1 MTKFL
6 DGSALALN
14 IRKEIALEVNKIKI
28 VGFRA
33 PHLVAVLVGN
43 NTICKDYVNLKI
55 KDCQS
60 VGFHSSLECLPTSI
74 TQKKL
79 LSIIHNLNED
89 DSIDGFI
96 VQLPLPSHIETEKI
110 ILGILPE
117 KDIDGFH
124 PLNLGKMSLGIDS
137 FLPATPFGII
147 TLLET
152 YSINPVGKHTVIL
165 GRSSIVG
172 RPMSILMSRKYN
184 PGNSTVTLTHSYTP
198 DISYHTRKADIII
211 SALGKPGFLK
221 ADMICKGAVVIDVG
235 IIRLEDDSTTI
246 GYNLVGDV
254 DFKSVLGKASYLT
267 PVPGGVGPLT
277 RVMILKNTLLAL
289 RKKIGF

>member
-6 DGSALALN
+6 DGSALALK
-14 IRKEIALEVNKIKI
+14 IRKEIAFEVNRIKI
-28 VGFRA
+28 IGFRI

-43 NTICKDYVNLKI
+43 NTICKDYIDLKI

-60 VGFHSSLECLPTSI
+60 VGFHSSLECLPPNI
-74 TQKKL
+74 TQEKL
-79 LSIIHNLNED
+79 LSIIHILNSD
-89 DSIDGFI
+89 NSIDGFI

-110 ILGILPE
+110 ILAIHPE

-124 PLNLGKMSLGIDS
+124 PLNIGKMALGINS

-147 TLLET
+147 TLLDK
-152 YSINPVGKHTVIL
+152 YSIFIKGKHTVIL

-184 PGNSTVTLTHSYTP
+184 PGNSTVTLTHSNTP
-198 DISYHTRKADIII
+198 NISYYTKKADIII
-211 SALGKPGFLK
+211 SALGIPKFLK

-235 IIRLEDDSTTI
+235 IIRLKDDSTI
-246 GYNLVGDV
+246 KGYNLVGDV

-277 RVMILKNTLLAL
+277 RAMLLKNTLWAL
-289 RKKIGF
+289 KKKIGF

>member
-1 MTKFL
+1 MTKLL
-6 DGSALALN
+6 DGNALALK
-14 IRKEIALEVNKIKI
+14 IRKEIASEVNKIKI
-28 VGFRA
+28 VGYRP
-33 PHLVAVLVGN
+33 PHLVAVLVGK
-43 NTICKDYVNLKI
+43 NTVCKDYVSLKI

-74 TQKKL
+74 AQEKL
-79 LSIIHNLNED
+79 LSIIHILNSD

-110 ILGILPE
+110 ILAIHPS

-124 PLNLGKMSLGIDS
+124 PMNIGKLALGIDS

-152 YSINPVGKHTVIL
+152 YSIDTKGKHTVII

-172 RPMSILMSRKYN
+172 KPMSILMSRKYN

-198 DISYHTRKADIII
+198 DVSYYTRKADIII
-211 SALGKPGFLK
+211 SALGVPGFLK

-235 IIRLEDDSTTI
+235 IIRLEDDSTTK

-277 RVMILKNTLLAL
+277 RAMLLKNTLWAL
-289 RKKIGF
+289 KKKISF